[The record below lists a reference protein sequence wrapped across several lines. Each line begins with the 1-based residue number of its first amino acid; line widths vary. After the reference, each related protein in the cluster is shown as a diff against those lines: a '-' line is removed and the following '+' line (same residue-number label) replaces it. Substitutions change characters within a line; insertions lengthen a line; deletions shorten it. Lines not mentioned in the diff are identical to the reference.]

1 MENMVARSA
10 DGSIITIDP
19 VATRERHL
27 LFDSDSSKKY
37 SYQCNSARASFYVFN
52 YFEFLCWQCGF
63 FTWDDLSKF
72 TITNHYSLYDN

>member
-10 DGSIITIDP
+10 DGHIITIDP

-27 LFDSDSSKKY
+27 VFDSDSSNKY
-37 SYQCNSARASFYVFN
+37 SYQYNSARASFYVFN
-52 YFEFLCWQCGF
+52 YFELLCWQCGF

-72 TITNHYSLYDN
+72 SIIYHHSLCDN